1 MRSYL
6 RTTVEFCRDKGYVQ
20 TINGR
25 RRYLPSI
32 TSTQPYSRTVIRA
45 GYDFCLLPISNF
57 SVSSIISSLCNENLP
72 KLWDNN

>member
-1 MRSYL
+1 MDKLHSKPLIKFLCIHTRLFLFYFILFLDMRSYL

-32 TSTQPYSRTVIRA
+32 TSTQPYSRA
-45 GYDFCLLPISNF
+45 H
-57 SVSSIISSLCNENLP
+57 VS
-72 KLWDNN
+72 W